1 MVSTNEEDVRER
13 QLHEE
18 EHELDRRIDLINVV
32 FGAALGGYIGDVL
45 GAESLSGRRG
55 LILALALVIL
65 VCLLVAIR
73 NLIHVL
79 RGTHRGS
86 WKLPLGVVVGG
97 LIFFFI
103 IRGDTYL
110 DMSSLVPVVIGWAAA
125 FAVVLSAHLLMLRQ
139 SRKDGNG

>member
-1 MVSTNEEDVRER
+1 MVKEKER
-13 QLHEE
+13 AEQER
-18 EHELDRRIDLINVV
+18 ELDRRIDLINVI

-45 GAESLSGRRG
+45 GQQSLSGHRG

-79 RGTHRGS
+79 KRTHKGS
-86 WKLPLGVVVGG
+86 WKIPLSVCVGG
-97 LIFFFI
+97 LIFFYV

-110 DMSSLVPVVIGWAAA
+110 DLTALLPVVVGWAAA
-125 FAVVLSAHLLMLRQ
+125 FAVVISSQFFLFRQ
-139 SRKDGNG
+139 QR

>member
-1 MVSTNEEDVRER
+1 MVVNRARTKFDWNEEEK
-13 QLHEE
+13 
-18 EHELDRRIDLINVV
+18 ELDRRIDLINVV

-45 GAESLSGRRG
+45 GSDTLSPHRM
-55 LILALALVIL
+55 LILSLALVIL

-86 WKLPLGVVVGG
+86 WKLPFVIVIFG
-97 LIFFFI
+97 LVFFFA

-110 DMSSLVPVVIGWAAA
+110 DLSALAPVVLGWAAA
-125 FAVVLSAHLLMLRQ
+125 FAVVVSSHLIMFRQ
-139 SRKDGNG
+139 SR